1 MNYELKTEQ
10 FSGPIE
16 KLWELIEEKKLEI
29 TELNLAEVTA
39 DFLNYLKTIEK
50 VEPKLLADFV
60 VIASRL
66 LLIQS
71 KALLPNLELT
81 VEEEKDIKDLEARLR
96 FYRNFKPAMNLLGEL
111 WERKQVSFSRPFMA
125 GRPPVF
131 YPAYNINIEELSR
144 VLGVLFEAL
153 RQLTPEA
160 QIAKSSLVSLEEKIQ
175 EIISRMEKSAAFKF
189 DSLTKEKGRSEI
201 IVFFLAILHLLER
214 QLIKVEQKKG
224 FSDIMIEGFVQKSEP
239 KGE

>member
-66 LLIQS
+66 LLIKS

-81 VEEEKDIKDLEARLR
+81 VEEEKLLIQIVWLLSYDN
-96 FYRNFKPAMNLLGEL
+96 RNPCSDMSCCNGI
-111 WERKQVSFSRPFMA
+111 S
-125 GRPPVF
+125 
-131 YPAYNINIEELSR
+131 
-144 VLGVLFEAL
+144 
-153 RQLTPEA
+153 
-160 QIAKSSLVSLEEKIQ
+160 KIGGW
-175 EIISRMEKSAAFKF
+175 S
-189 DSLTKEKGRSEI
+189 
-201 IVFFLAILHLLER
+201 
-214 QLIKVEQKKG
+214 
-224 FSDIMIEGFVQKSEP
+224 P
-239 KGE
+239 